1 MRWVL
6 AMSVGWVS
14 RILATLKLATYWK
27 FSEESRLRGSIM
39 AHRIERVGN
48 LIRHEISQLL
58 QRQVK
63 DPRLG
68 NFVTVT
74 EVSISPDL
82 RYAKVFVSCIGSEE
96 VKRDTLSGLA
106 AASGF
111 LRNQLAKRLRLRRIP
126 ELSFHWDDSI
136 ERGAHLLQL
145 IDEVSAN
152 TTPEHGD

>member
-1 MRWVL
+1 
-6 AMSVGWVS
+6 
-14 RILATLKLATYWK
+14 
-27 FSEESRLRGSIM
+27 M
-39 AHRIERVGN
+39 AHRIERLDS
-48 LIRHEISQLL
+48 LIRQEISQLL

-68 NFVTVT
+68 SFVTVT
-74 EVSISPDL
+74 EVSVTPDL

-96 VKRDTLSGLA
+96 VKQDTLSGLT

-111 LRNQLAKRLRLRRIP
+111 LRKQLAKRLRLRRIP

-145 IDEVSAN
+145 IDEVSSGN
-152 TTPEHGD
+152 TPEQGD

>member
-1 MRWVL
+1 
-6 AMSVGWVS
+6 
-14 RILATLKLATYWK
+14 
-27 FSEESRLRGSIM
+27 M

-48 LIRHEISQLL
+48 LIRHEISELL

-68 NFVTVT
+68 NFVTLT
-74 EVSISPDL
+74 EVSVSPDL
-82 RYAKVFVSCIGSEE
+82 RYAKVFVSCMGSGEE
-96 VKRDTLSGLA
+96 KQQILSGLT

-111 LRNQLAKRLRLRRIP
+111 LRNQLAKRLRLRHVP

-145 IDEVSAN
+145 IDKVSADS
-152 TTPEHGD
+152 TLERHSD